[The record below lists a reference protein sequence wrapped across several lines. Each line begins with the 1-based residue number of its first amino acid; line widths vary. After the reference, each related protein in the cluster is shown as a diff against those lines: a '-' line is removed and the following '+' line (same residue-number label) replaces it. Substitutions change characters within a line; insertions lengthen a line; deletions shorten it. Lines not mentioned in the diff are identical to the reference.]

1 MNKVFSG
8 LIWKFLERFGTV
20 GIQFVIQ
27 IILARLLSPDDYGAI
42 ALITVFITVS
52 NVFVQNG
59 FNTALIQRQDVQEE
73 DYSSVF
79 WISLLVALL
88 CYIVLFIFS
97 PYIADFYSIPILDQ
111 VLRVL
116 GLTLFFGAYNSIQI
130 AKISKEFKFKKL
142 FYSSL
147 IAMCVSGMIGIFLAL
162 QGFGVWTLV
171 FQQLLNQIIISFV
184 LYFQVDWKVKLIINF
199 KRVKVLFKFGS
210 KLLVSSLIDVI
221 YNNIYNLVIGKF
233 YNSVQLGYYNRAD
246 QFPNLIVNNVNGSIQ
261 SVILPALAEQ
271 QDNKHRVKDMMRK
284 AMTLSSY
291 LVFPLMIGM
300 AACAEPI
307 IKLLLTDKW
316 LPCVPYLR
324 LLCFSYMLW
333 PIHTANL
340 QAINALGHSEIFLKL
355 EITKKIIGIIALI
368 ISTPFG
374 VIAMLYMKLIT
385 SIISTFIN
393 AFPNQSLLDYSYKS
407 QVYDLLPTLFISF
420 LMGISAFIIDTML
433 SNIHFILIFRLLIDV
448 IIGALLYVIFSF
460 LTKNTN
466 YLYFL
471 DLLKNL
477 IKRKGENTNE

>member
-8 LIWKFLERFGTV
+8 LVWKFLERFGTV
-20 GIQFVIQ
+20 GIQFIIQ

-59 FNTALIQRQDVQEE
+59 FNTALIQRQDVKEE

-79 WISLLVALL
+79 WVSMLVALI
-88 CYIVLFIFS
+88 CYTILVVFS
-97 PYIADFYSIPILDQ
+97 PFIADFYSMPILNH
-111 VLRVL
+111 VLKVL

-147 IAMCVSGMIGIFLAL
+147 IGMCISGISGIILAMNN
-162 QGFGVWTLV
+162 FGVWTLI

-184 LYFQVDWKVKLIINF
+184 LYFQVDWKLKFIVNFERVKL
-199 KRVKVLFKFGS
+199 LFGFGS

-221 YNNIYNLVIGKF
+221 YNNIYNLVIGKV
-233 YNSVQLGYYNRAD
+233 YDSTTLGYYNRAD

-261 SVILPALAEQ
+261 SVILPALAEH
-271 QDNKHRVKDMMRK
+271 QDNKPRVKEMMRK

-300 AACAEPI
+300 AACAEPMI
-307 IKLLLTDKW
+307 ELLLTDKW

-355 EITKKIIGIIALI
+355 EITKKIIGILALV

-374 VIAMLYMKLIT
+374 VITMVSMKVVT
-385 SIISTFIN
+385 SIVSTFIN
-393 AFPNQSLLDYSYKS
+393 ALPNKSLLGYSYKN
-407 QVYDLLPTLFISF
+407 QIIDLLPTLIISTV
-420 LMGISAFIIDTML
+420 MGIIVFLVDNLLSAIYLGLLIRII
-433 SNIHFILIFRLLIDV
+433 IDV
-448 IIGALLYVIFSF
+448 ISGVLIYIILSII
-460 LTKNTN
+460 TKNKN
-466 YLYFL
+466 FKYFL
-471 DLLKNL
+471 DMLKNFFA
-477 IKRKGENTNE
+477 KKGDI

>member
-1 MNKVFSG
+1 MSKVFSG
-8 LIWKFLERFGTV
+8 LIWKFFERFGTV
-20 GIQFVIQ
+20 GIQFIIQ
-27 IILARLLSPDDYGAI
+27 IILARLLSPDDYGTI

-59 FNTALIQRQDVQEE
+59 FNTALIQRQDVTEE

-79 WISLLVALL
+79 WISMLVALI
-88 CYIVLFIFS
+88 CYIVLVILS
-97 PYIADFYSIPILDQ
+97 PFIADFYSMPILNN
-111 VLRVL
+111 VLKVL
-116 GLTLFFGAYNSIQI
+116 GLTLFFGAYNSIQV

-147 IAMCVSGMIGIFLAL
+147 IGMCISGITGIILAMN
-162 QGFGVWTLV
+162 GFGVWTLV
-171 FQQLLNQIIISFV
+171 FQQLMNQGIITFV
-184 LYFQVDWKVKLIINF
+184 LYFQVDWKLKVIVNIERVKL
-199 KRVKVLFKFGS
+199 LFGFGS

-221 YNNIYNLVIGKF
+221 YNNIYNLVIGKV
-233 YNSVQLGYYNRAD
+233 YDSTTLGYYNRAD

-261 SVILPALAEQ
+261 SVILPALAEH
-271 QDNKHRVKDMMRK
+271 QDNKPRVKEMMRK

-300 AACAEPI
+300 AACAEPMI
-307 IKLLLTDKW
+307 ELLLTEKW

-355 EITKKIIGIIALI
+355 EIVKKVIGIIALE

-374 VIAMLYMKLIT
+374 VITMVSMKVIT

-393 AFPNQSLLDYSYKS
+393 ALPNKSLLNYSYKS
-407 QVYDLLPTLFISF
+407 QIFDLLPTFIISTI
-420 LMGISAFIIDTML
+420 MGILVYLNDNLLKAVSIV
-433 SNIHFILIFRLLIDV
+433 ILPRLILDV
-448 IIGALLYVIFSF
+448 IIGVIIYVILS
-460 LTKNTN
+460 LITKNKN
-466 YLYFL
+466 FKYFL
-471 DLLKNL
+471 DMLKK
-477 IKRKGENTNE
+477 IFAKKGDA

>member
-1 MNKVFSG
+1 MSKVFSG

-20 GIQFVIQ
+20 GIQFIIQ

-59 FNTALIQRQDVQEE
+59 FNTALIQRQDVTEE

-79 WISLLVALL
+79 WISMLVALI
-88 CYIVLFIFS
+88 CYIILFILS
-97 PYIADFYSIPILDQ
+97 PFIADFYSMS
-111 VLRVL
+111 VLNNVLKVL

-147 IAMCVSGMIGIFLAL
+147 IGMCISGITGIILAMNR
-162 QGFGVWTLV
+162 FGVWTLV

-184 LYFQVDWKVKLIINF
+184 LYFQVDWKLKIVVNI
-199 KRVKVLFKFGS
+199 KRVKLLFGFGS

-221 YNNIYNLVIGKF
+221 YNNIYNLVIGKV
-233 YNSVQLGYYNRAD
+233 YDSTTLGYYNRAD

-261 SVILPALAEQ
+261 SVILPALAEH
-271 QDNKHRVKDMMRK
+271 QDNKPRVKEMMRK

-300 AACAEPI
+300 AACAEPMI
-307 IKLLLTDKW
+307 ELLLTDKW

-355 EITKKIIGIIALI
+355 EIIKKVIGIIALV

-374 VIAMLYMKLIT
+374 VIAMVSMKVIT

-393 AFPNQSLLDYSYKS
+393 ALPNKSLLNYSCKS
-407 QVYDLLPTLFISF
+407 QIFDLLPTFIISTI
-420 LMGISAFIIDTML
+420 MGILVFVTDNLLKVISLGIL
-433 SNIHFILIFRLLIDV
+433 SRLILDV
-448 IIGALLYVIFSF
+448 IIGIIIYIILSLI
-460 LTKNTN
+460 TKNKN
-466 YLYFL
+466 FKYFL
-471 DLLKNL
+471 DMLKK
-477 IKRKGENTNE
+477 IFTKKGDV

>member
-1 MNKVFSG
+1 MSKVFSG

-20 GIQFVIQ
+20 GIQFIIQ

-59 FNTALIQRQDVQEE
+59 FNTALIQRQDVTEE

-79 WISLLVALL
+79 WISMLVALI
-88 CYIVLFIFS
+88 CYIILFILS
-97 PYIADFYSIPILDQ
+97 PFIADFYSMS
-111 VLRVL
+111 VLNNVLKVL

-147 IAMCVSGMIGIFLAL
+147 IGMCISGITGIILAMNR
-162 QGFGVWTLV
+162 FGVWTLV

-184 LYFQVDWKVKLIINF
+184 LYFQVDWKLKIVVNI
-199 KRVKVLFKFGS
+199 KRVKLLFGFGS

-221 YNNIYNLVIGKF
+221 YNNIYNLVIGKV
-233 YNSVQLGYYNRAD
+233 YDSTTLGYYNRAD

-261 SVILPALAEQ
+261 SVILPALAEH
-271 QDNKHRVKDMMRK
+271 QDNKPRVKEMMRK

-300 AACAEPI
+300 AACAEPMI
-307 IKLLLTDKW
+307 ELLLTDKW

-355 EITKKIIGIIALI
+355 EIIKKVIGIIALV

-374 VIAMLYMKLIT
+374 VIAMVSMKVIT

-393 AFPNQSLLDYSYKS
+393 ALPNKSLLNYSYKS
-407 QVYDLLPTLFISF
+407 QIFDLLPTFIISTI
-420 LMGISAFIIDTML
+420 MGILVFVTDNLLKIISLGIL
-433 SNIHFILIFRLLIDV
+433 SRLILDV
-448 IIGALLYVIFSF
+448 IIGIIIYIILSLI
-460 LTKNTN
+460 TKNKN
-466 YLYFL
+466 FKYFL
-471 DLLKNL
+471 DMLKK
-477 IKRKGENTNE
+477 IFTKKGDV

>member
-1 MNKVFSG
+1 MSKVFSG

-20 GIQFVIQ
+20 GIQFIIQ

-59 FNTALIQRQDVQEE
+59 FNTALIQRQDVTEE

-79 WISLLVALL
+79 WISMLVALI
-88 CYIVLFIFS
+88 CYIILFILS
-97 PYIADFYSIPILDQ
+97 PFIADFYSMS
-111 VLRVL
+111 VLNNVLKVL

-147 IAMCVSGMIGIFLAL
+147 IGMCISGITGIILAMNR
-162 QGFGVWTLV
+162 FGVWTLV

-184 LYFQVDWKVKLIINF
+184 LYFQVDWKLKIVVNI
-199 KRVKVLFKFGS
+199 KRVKLLFGFGS

-221 YNNIYNLVIGKF
+221 YNNIYNLVIGKV
-233 YNSVQLGYYNRAD
+233 YDSTTLGYYNRAD

-261 SVILPALAEQ
+261 SVILPALAEH
-271 QDNKHRVKDMMRK
+271 QDNKPRVKEMMRK

-300 AACAEPI
+300 AACAEPMI
-307 IKLLLTDKW
+307 ELLLTDKW

-355 EITKKIIGIIALI
+355 EIIKKVIGIIALV

-374 VIAMLYMKLIT
+374 VIAMVSMKVIT

-393 AFPNQSLLDYSYKS
+393 ALPNKSLLNYSYKS
-407 QVYDLLPTLFISF
+407 QIFDLLPTFIISTI
-420 LMGISAFIIDTML
+420 MGILVFVTDNLLKVISLGIL
-433 SNIHFILIFRLLIDV
+433 SRLILDV
-448 IIGALLYVIFSF
+448 IIGIIIYIILSLI
-460 LTKNTN
+460 TKNKN
-466 YLYFL
+466 FKYFL
-471 DLLKNL
+471 DMLKK
-477 IKRKGENTNE
+477 IFTKKGDV